1 MKVMK
6 TSTEVKAVSDC
17 KHFDWILNESVSIIN
32 K

>member
-17 KHFDWILNESVSIIN
+17 KHFAWILNESVST
-32 K
+32 